1 MKIVIIGAG
10 AVGGV
15 IAGYLSNL
23 NYNLQLVCKHR
34 EILDAIENNGL
45 RVEGVKEHIIAYPD
59 AVIDISQISD
69 KPDIIFLATKA
80 NDVIGICQNLL
91 PVLKED
97 TAVVSLQ
104 NGISEDKIAEIIK
117 PERTI
122 GCVVG
127 WGATMLGPA
136 RLEITSDGEFILGE
150 LDGQITHRLLVIKSM
165 LEKIFETK
173 INTNIY
179 GALWSKLIINSCI
192 TTLGAITGLY
202 LGKLLKAKLARTIF
216 LHVITEAVRVA
227 EAGKIKL
234 EKIGGKIDP
243 YRLALTSNELANNF
257 SLSLLKKHLI
267 IRMIGLKYKRL
278 KSSSLQS
285 LERGKPTEIDFLNG
299 FIVTKARQFN
309 VPVPVN
315 QRLINMIKD
324 IEVGKLKIDPDNL
337 YKILI

>member
-1 MKIVIIGAG
+1 MKVVIIGAG

-34 EILDAIENNGL
+34 EILDTIENNGL
-45 RVEGVKEHIIAYPD
+45 RVEGLKEHIIAYPD
-59 AVIDISQISD
+59 TVIDISQITD

-80 NDVIGICQNLL
+80 NDVIELCKNLL

-97 TAVVSLQ
+97 TVFVSLQ
-104 NGISEDKIAEIIK
+104 NGIMEDKIAEIVK

-127 WGATMLGPA
+127 WGATMSGYG
-136 RLEITSDGEFILGE
+136 RLEITSDGEFIIGE
-150 LDGQITHRLLVIKSM
+150 LDGQITHRLLVIKSI

-173 INTNIY
+173 ISTNIF

-202 LGKLLKAKLARTIF
+202 LGEMLKLKLARTIF
-216 LHVITEAVRVA
+216 LHVVTEAVHVA
-227 EAGKIKL
+227 RAAKINL

-243 YRLALTSNELANNF
+243 YRLALSADEFGKDF
-257 SLSLLKKHLI
+257 SFSLLKKHLI
-267 IRMIGLKYKRL
+267 IRLIGLKYKRL

-299 FIVTKARQFN
+299 FIVSKAQQYN
-309 VPVPVN
+309 IAVPVN
-315 QRLINMIKD
+315 QKLVNIAKD
-324 IEVGKLKIDPDNL
+324 IEAGKVKIDPENL
-337 YKILI
+337 HKILT

>member
-34 EILDAIENNGL
+34 EILDTIENNGL

-59 AVIDISQISD
+59 TVIDISQIAD

-80 NDVIGICQNLL
+80 NDVIGICHNLL

-97 TAVVSLQ
+97 TVLVSLQ
-104 NGISEDKIAEIIK
+104 NGISEDKIAEIVK

-127 WGATMLGPA
+127 WGATMLGPG

-150 LDGQITHRLLVIKSM
+150 LDGQITHRLLVIKSV

-173 INTNIY
+173 ISTNIY
-179 GALWSKLIINSCI
+179 GALWSKLIINSCT

-202 LGKLLKAKLARTIF
+202 LGKMLETKLARTIF
-216 LHVITEAVRVA
+216 LHVLTEAVHVA
-227 EAGKIKL
+227 EAAKIKL

-243 YRLALTSNELANNF
+243 YRLALTHHELANNF

-267 IRMIGLKYKRL
+267 IRIIGLKYKRL

-285 LERGKPTEIDFLNG
+285 LERGKPTEINFLNG
-299 FIVTKARQFN
+299 FIVTKAQQFN

-315 QRLINMIKD
+315 QRLINIIKD
-324 IEVGKLKIDPDNL
+324 IEVGKLKIDPENL
-337 YKILI
+337 YKILA

>member
-15 IAGYLSNL
+15 LAGYLSNL

-59 AVIDISQISD
+59 TVIDISQISD
-69 KPDIIFLATKA
+69 KPDIIFLASKA
-80 NDVIGICQNLL
+80 NDVIEICQNLL
-91 PVLKED
+91 PILKED
-97 TAVVSLQ
+97 TAIVSLQ
-104 NGISEDKIAEIIK
+104 NGISEDKIAEIVK

-127 WGATMLGPA
+127 WGATMLAPG

-150 LDGQITHRLLVIKSM
+150 LDGQITHRVLVIKSM
-165 LEKIFETK
+165 LEKMFETK
-173 INTNIY
+173 ISTNIY
-179 GALWSKLIINSCI
+179 GALWSKLMINSCI

-202 LGKLLKAKLARTIF
+202 LGEMLKIKSARTIF
-216 LHVITEAVRVA
+216 LQVLTEAVHVA
-227 EAGKIKL
+227 NAAKIKL

-243 YRLALTSNELANNF
+243 YALALAPQQHASDF

-267 IRMIGLKYKRL
+267 IRIIGLKYKRL

-299 FIVTKARQFN
+299 YIIKKAQQFN

-315 QRLINMIKD
+315 QKLVMLVKD
-324 IEVGKLKIDPDNL
+324 IELGKLKIDPENL
-337 YKILI
+337 NKIPI